1 MGTTRD
7 VRPPMGRC
15 DARQE
20 QGAAIADFAMVSVLV
35 VLLFLA
41 VFQLGLALHTRNT
54 LISCASEG
62 ARLGARADAV
72 AGQGVAR
79 TESLVS
85 ASLSPRYARHVTSR
99 ETVVDG
105 VRVLEVRVVAPVPVL
120 GLIGPD
126 DRLDVVGRA
135 FLESQ

>member
-1 MGTTRD
+1 MHG
-7 VRPPMGRC
+7 
-15 DARQE
+15 ARNE
-20 QGAAIADFAMVSVLV
+20 EGAAVADFAMVSLLVLV
-35 VLLFLA
+35 LFLA

-72 AGQGVAR
+72 PGQGVSRAQ
-79 TESLVS
+79 SLIS
-85 ASLSPRYARHVTSR
+85 QSLSPRFARHVTSR
-99 ETVVDG
+99 EALVNG
-105 VRVLEVRVVAPVPVL
+105 VRVVEVRVVAPVPVI
-120 GLIGPD
+120 GLLGPD

>member
-1 MGTTRD
+1 MRCTRD
-7 VRPPMGRC
+7 ER
-15 DARQE
+15 
-20 QGAAIADFAMVSVLV
+20 GAAVADFTMVSVLV

-72 AGQGVAR
+72 PGQGVSR
-79 TESLVS
+79 TEALISS
-85 ASLSPRYARHVTSR
+85 SLSPRYARQVTGR
-99 ETVVDG
+99 ETVVAG
-105 VRVLEVRVVAPVPVL
+105 VRVVEVRVVAPIPVL
-120 GLIGPD
+120 GLLGPG

-135 FLESQ
+135 FLETQ

>member
-1 MGTTRD
+1 MGSARD
-7 VRPPMGRC
+7 ER
-15 DARQE
+15 
-20 QGAAIADFAMVSVLV
+20 GAAVADFTMVSVLV
-35 VLLFLA
+35 VVLFLA

-72 AGQGVAR
+72 AGQGTSR
-79 TESLVS
+79 TQSLIS

-99 ETVVDG
+99 QTVVAG
-105 VRVLEVRVVAPVPVL
+105 VRVVEVRVVAPVPLL
-120 GLIGPD
+120 GLLGPD

-135 FLESQ
+135 FLEAQ